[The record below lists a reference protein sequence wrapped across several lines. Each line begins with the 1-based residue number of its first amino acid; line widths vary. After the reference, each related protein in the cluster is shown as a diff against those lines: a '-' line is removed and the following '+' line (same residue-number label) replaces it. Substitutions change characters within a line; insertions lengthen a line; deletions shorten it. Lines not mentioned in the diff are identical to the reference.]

1 MAINDNAVYF
11 AEYGTIFYAD
21 PGTALPASGLKGF
34 HLTDAEVSSADTG
47 KKWKNLGH
55 TSNSNKIEINLEGG
69 ESESF
74 RSWLKSNLKTKK
86 SSDGSM
92 TITAN
97 ALQMDAETLQLIFN
111 GTVTENGVGAN
122 VNSDPKELAIVIITQ
137 ETQNSTEPV
146 FGFHFAKTKG
156 SPSGAP
162 QLNGDFI
169 EQGVQFT
176 VESPGT
182 GKPDF
187 EFLLLQDTAKAAST
201 TGGGASTGK

>member
-11 AEYGTIFYAD
+11 AEYGTIFYAE
-21 PGTALPASGLKGF
+21 PGTALPTNGLKGF
-34 HLTDAEVSSADTG
+34 HLTDTEVNSADDG

-97 ALQMDAETLQLIFN
+97 ALQMDEETLKLIFN
-111 GTVTENGVGAN
+111 GTDTTNGVGAN
-122 VNSDPKELAIVIITQ
+122 VNSDPKELAIVVITQ

-146 FGFHFAKTKG
+146 FGFHFPKTKV
-156 SPSGAP
+156 SPSGGP
-162 QLNGDFI
+162 QLNDDFI
-169 EQGVQFT
+169 EQGLTAT

-182 GKPDF
+182 GKSDF
-187 EFLLLQDTAKAAST
+187 EFLLLQ
-201 TGGGASTGK
+201 

>member
-11 AEYGTIFYAD
+11 AEYGTIFYAE
-21 PGTALPASGLKGF
+21 PGTALPTNGLKGF
-34 HLTDAEVSSADTG
+34 HLTDTEVNSADDG

-69 ESESF
+69 ESDSF

-97 ALQMDAETLQLIFN
+97 ALQMDEETLKLIFN
-111 GTVTENGVGAN
+111 GTDTTNGVGAN
-122 VNSDPKELAIVIITQ
+122 VNSDPKELAIVVITQ

-146 FGFHFAKTKG
+146 FGFHFPKTKV
-156 SPSGAP
+156 SPSGGP
-162 QLNGDFI
+162 QLNDDFI
-169 EQGVQFT
+169 EQGLTAT

-187 EFLLLQDTAKAAST
+187 EFLLLK
-201 TGGGASTGK
+201 

>member
-11 AEYGTIFYAD
+11 AEYGTIFYAE
-21 PGTALPASGLKGF
+21 PGTALPTGGLKGF
-34 HLTDAEVSSADTG
+34 HLTDTEVNAAGEGG

-69 ESESF
+69 DSDSF

-111 GTVTENGVGAN
+111 GTATDNGVGAN
-122 VNSDPKELAIVIITQ
+122 VNSDPKELAIVVITQ

-146 FGFHFAKTKG
+146 FGFHFPKTKV
-156 SPSGAP
+156 SPSGGP
-162 QLNGDFI
+162 KFNNDFI
-169 EQGVQFT
+169 EQGLTAT

-182 GKPDF
+182 GKSDF
-187 EFLLLQDTAKAAST
+187 EFLLIQ
-201 TGGGASTGK
+201 GE

>member
-11 AEYGTIFYAD
+11 AEYGTIFYAE
-21 PGTALPASGLKGF
+21 PGTALPANGLKGF
-34 HLTDAEVSSADTG
+34 HLTDTEVASADDG

-69 ESESF
+69 ESDSF

-92 TITAN
+92 TVTAN
-97 ALQMDAETLQLIFN
+97 ALQMDEETLKLIFN
-111 GTVTENGVGAN
+111 GIDTANGVGAN
-122 VNSDPKELAIVIITQ
+122 VNSDPKELAIVVITQ

-146 FGFHFAKTKG
+146 FGFHFPKTKV
-156 SPSGAP
+156 SPSGGP
-162 QLNGDFI
+162 QLNDDFI
-169 EQGVQFT
+169 EQGLTAT

-187 EFLLLQDTAKAAST
+187 EFLLLQ
-201 TGGGASTGK
+201 

>member
-11 AEYGTIFYAD
+11 AEYGTIFYAE
-21 PGTALPASGLKGF
+21 PGTALPTNGLKGF
-34 HLTDAEVSSADTG
+34 HLTDTEVNSSDDG

-69 ESESF
+69 ESDSF

-92 TITAN
+92 TVTAN
-97 ALQMDAETLQLIFN
+97 ALQMDEETLKLIFN
-111 GTVTENGVGAN
+111 GTDTTNGVGAN
-122 VNSDPKELAIVIITQ
+122 VNSDPKELAIVVITQ

-146 FGFHFAKTKG
+146 FGFHFPKTKV
-156 SPSGAP
+156 SPSGGP
-162 QLNGDFI
+162 QLNDDFI
-169 EQGVQFT
+169 EQGLTAT

-187 EFLLLQDTAKAAST
+187 EFLLLK
-201 TGGGASTGK
+201 

>member
-11 AEYGTIFYAD
+11 AEYGTIFYAG
-21 PGTALPASGLKGF
+21 PGTALPANGLKGF
-34 HLTDAEVSSADTG
+34 HLTDTEVNSADDG

-69 ESESF
+69 ESDSF

-97 ALQMDAETLQLIFN
+97 ALQMDEETLKLIFN
-111 GTVTENGVGAN
+111 GTDTENGVGAN
-122 VNSDPKELAIVIITQ
+122 VNSDPKELAIVVITQ

-146 FGFHFAKTKG
+146 FGFHFPKTKV
-156 SPSGAP
+156 SPSGGP
-162 QLNGDFI
+162 QLNDDFI
-169 EQGVQFT
+169 EQGLTAT

-182 GKPDF
+182 GKSDF
-187 EFLLLQDTAKAAST
+187 EFLLLQ
-201 TGGGASTGK
+201 

>member
-11 AEYGTIFYAD
+11 AEYGTIFYAE
-21 PGTALPASGLKGF
+21 PGTALPANGLKGF
-34 HLTDAEVSSADTG
+34 HLTDTEVASADDG

-69 ESESF
+69 ESDSF

-92 TITAN
+92 TVTAN
-97 ALQMDAETLQLIFN
+97 ALQMDEETLKLIFN
-111 GTVTENGVGAN
+111 GTDTTNGVGAN
-122 VNSDPKELAIVIITQ
+122 VNSDPKELAIVVITQ

-146 FGFHFAKTKG
+146 FGFHFPKTKV
-156 SPSGAP
+156 SPSGGP
-162 QLNGDFI
+162 QLNDDFI
-169 EQGVQFT
+169 EQGLTAT

-187 EFLLLQDTAKAAST
+187 EFLLLK
-201 TGGGASTGK
+201 

>member
-21 PGTALPASGLKGF
+21 PGTALPTNGLKGF
-34 HLTDAEVSSADTG
+34 HLTDTEVASADDG

-69 ESESF
+69 ESDSF

-92 TITAN
+92 TVTAN
-97 ALQMDAETLQLIFN
+97 ALQMDEETLKLIFN
-111 GTVTENGVGAN
+111 GTDTTNGVGAN
-122 VNSDPKELAIVIITQ
+122 VNSDPKELAIVVITQ

-146 FGFHFAKTKG
+146 FGFHFPKTKV
-156 SPSGAP
+156 SPSGGP
-162 QLNGDFI
+162 QLNDDFI
-169 EQGVQFT
+169 EQGLTAT

-182 GKPDF
+182 SKSDF
-187 EFLLLQDTAKAAST
+187 EFLLLK
-201 TGGGASTGK
+201 

>member
-11 AEYGTIFYAD
+11 AEYGTIFYAE
-21 PGTALPASGLKGF
+21 PGTALPTNGLKGF
-34 HLTDAEVSSADTG
+34 HLTDTEVNSSDDG

-69 ESESF
+69 ESDSF

-92 TITAN
+92 TVTAN
-97 ALQMDAETLQLIFN
+97 ALQMDEETLKLIFN
-111 GTVTENGVGAN
+111 GTDTTNGVGAN
-122 VNSDPKELAIVIITQ
+122 VNSDPKELAIVVITQ

-146 FGFHFAKTKG
+146 FGFHFPKTKV
-156 SPSGAP
+156 SPSGGP
-162 QLNGDFI
+162 QLNDDFI
-169 EQGVQFT
+169 EQGLTAT

-182 GKPDF
+182 GQSDF
-187 EFLLLQDTAKAAST
+187 EFLLLQ
-201 TGGGASTGK
+201 G

>member
-11 AEYGTIFYAD
+11 AEYGTIFYAE
-21 PGTALPASGLKGF
+21 PGTALPANGLKGF
-34 HLTDAEVSSADTG
+34 HLTDTEVNSADDG

-97 ALQMDAETLQLIFN
+97 ALQMDEETLKLIFN
-111 GTVTENGVGAN
+111 GTDTTNGVGAN
-122 VNSDPKELAIVIITQ
+122 VNSDPKELAIVVITQ

-146 FGFHFAKTKG
+146 FGFHFPKTKV
-156 SPSGAP
+156 SPSGGP
-162 QLNGDFI
+162 QLNDDFI
-169 EQGVQFT
+169 EQGLTAT

-182 GKPDF
+182 GKSDF
-187 EFLLLQDTAKAAST
+187 EFLLLQ
-201 TGGGASTGK
+201 

>member
-11 AEYGTIFYAD
+11 AEYGTIFYAE
-21 PGTALPASGLKGF
+21 PGTALPANGLKGF
-34 HLTDAEVSSADTG
+34 HLTDTEVNSAEG
-47 KKWKNLGH
+47 EKKWKNLGH

-97 ALQMDAETLQLIFN
+97 ALQMDEETLKLIFN
-111 GTVTENGVGAN
+111 GTDTTNGVGAN
-122 VNSDPKELAIVIITQ
+122 VNSDPKELAIVVITQ

-146 FGFHFAKTKG
+146 FGFHFPKTKV
-156 SPSGAP
+156 SPSGGP
-162 QLNGDFI
+162 QLNDDFI
-169 EQGVQFT
+169 EQGLTAT

-182 GKPDF
+182 GKSDF
-187 EFLLLQDTAKAAST
+187 EFLLLQ
-201 TGGGASTGK
+201 

>member
-11 AEYGTIFYAD
+11 AEYGTIFYAE
-21 PGTALPASGLKGF
+21 PGTALPTNGLKGF
-34 HLTDAEVSSADTG
+34 HLTDTEVNSADDG

-69 ESESF
+69 ESDSF

-97 ALQMDAETLQLIFN
+97 ALQMDEETLKLIFN
-111 GTVTENGVGAN
+111 GTDTTNGVGAN
-122 VNSDPKELAIVIITQ
+122 VNSDPKELAIVVITQ

-146 FGFHFAKTKG
+146 FGFHFPKTKV
-156 SPSGAP
+156 SPSGGP
-162 QLNGDFI
+162 QLNDDFI
-169 EQGVQFT
+169 EQGLTAT

-187 EFLLLQDTAKAAST
+187 EFLLLQ
-201 TGGGASTGK
+201 

>member
-11 AEYGTIFYAD
+11 AEYGTIFYAE
-21 PGTALPASGLKGF
+21 PGTALPTNGLKGF
-34 HLTDAEVSSADTG
+34 HLTDTEVNSSDDG

-69 ESESF
+69 ESDSF

-92 TITAN
+92 TVTAN
-97 ALQMDAETLQLIFN
+97 ALQMDEETLKLIFN
-111 GTVTENGVGAN
+111 GTDTDNGVGAN
-122 VNSDPKELAIVIITQ
+122 VNSDPKELAIVVITQ

-146 FGFHFAKTKG
+146 FGFHFPKTKV
-156 SPSGAP
+156 SPSGGP
-162 QLNGDFI
+162 QLNDDFI
-169 EQGVQFT
+169 EQGLTAT

-187 EFLLLQDTAKAAST
+187 EFLLLQ
-201 TGGGASTGK
+201 

>member
-11 AEYGTIFYAD
+11 AEYGTIFYAE
-21 PGTALPASGLKGF
+21 PGTALPTNGLKGF
-34 HLTDAEVSSADTG
+34 HLTDTEVNSADDG

-69 ESESF
+69 ESDSF

-92 TITAN
+92 TVTAN
-97 ALQMDAETLQLIFN
+97 ALQMDEETLKLIFN
-111 GTVTENGVGAN
+111 GTDTDNGVGAN
-122 VNSDPKELAIVIITQ
+122 VNSDPKELAIVVITQ

-146 FGFHFAKTKG
+146 FGFHFPKTKV
-156 SPSGAP
+156 SPSGGP
-162 QLNGDFI
+162 QLNDDFI
-169 EQGVQFT
+169 EQGLTAT

-187 EFLLLQDTAKAAST
+187 EFLLLQ
-201 TGGGASTGK
+201 

>member
-11 AEYGTIFYAD
+11 AEYGTIFYAE
-21 PGTALPASGLKGF
+21 PGTALPTNGLKGF
-34 HLTDAEVSSADTG
+34 HLTDTEVNSSEG
-47 KKWKNLGH
+47 EKKWKNLGH

-69 ESESF
+69 DSDSF

-111 GTVTENGVGAN
+111 GTVTANGVGAN
-122 VNSDPKELAIVIITQ
+122 VNSDPKELAIVVITQ

-146 FGFHFAKTKG
+146 FGFHFPKTKV
-156 SPSGAP
+156 SPSGGP
-162 QLNGDFI
+162 QLNDDFI
-169 EQGVQFT
+169 EQGLTAT

-187 EFLLLQDTAKAAST
+187 EFLLIQGGQKAAST
-201 TGGGASTGK
+201 TGGGAPGK

>member
-11 AEYGTIFYAD
+11 AEYGTIFYAE
-21 PGTALPASGLKGF
+21 PGTELPTNGLKGF
-34 HLTDAEVSSADTG
+34 HLTDTEVNSSDDG

-69 ESESF
+69 ESDSF

-92 TITAN
+92 TVTAN
-97 ALQMDAETLQLIFN
+97 ALQMDEETLKLIFN
-111 GTVTENGVGAN
+111 GTDTANGVGAN
-122 VNSDPKELAIVIITQ
+122 VNSDPKELAIVVITQ

-146 FGFHFAKTKG
+146 FGFHFPKTKV
-156 SPSGAP
+156 SPSGGP
-162 QLNGDFI
+162 QLNDDFI
-169 EQGVQFT
+169 EQGLTAT

-187 EFLLLQDTAKAAST
+187 EFLLLQ
-201 TGGGASTGK
+201 

>member
-11 AEYGTIFYAD
+11 AEYGTIFYAE
-21 PGTALPASGLKGF
+21 PGTALPANGLKDF
-34 HLTDAEVSSADTG
+34 HLTDTEVNSSDDG

-69 ESESF
+69 ESDSF

-92 TITAN
+92 TVTAN
-97 ALQMDAETLQLIFN
+97 ALQMDEETLKLIFN
-111 GTVTENGVGAN
+111 GTDTANGVGAN
-122 VNSDPKELAIVIITQ
+122 VNSDPKELAIVVITQ

-146 FGFHFAKTKG
+146 FGFHFPKTKV
-156 SPSGAP
+156 SPSGGP
-162 QLNGDFI
+162 QLNDDFI
-169 EQGVQFT
+169 EQGLTAT

-187 EFLLLQDTAKAAST
+187 EFLLLQ
-201 TGGGASTGK
+201 

>member
-21 PGTALPASGLKGF
+21 PGTALPTNGLKGF
-34 HLTDAEVSSADTG
+34 HLTDTEVNSSDDG

-69 ESESF
+69 ESDSF

-92 TITAN
+92 TVTAN
-97 ALQMDAETLQLIFN
+97 ALQMDEETLKLIFN
-111 GTVTENGVGAN
+111 GTDTTNGVGAN
-122 VNSDPKELAIVIITQ
+122 VNSDPKELAIVVITQ

-146 FGFHFAKTKG
+146 FGFHFPKTKV
-156 SPSGAP
+156 SPSGGP
-162 QLNGDFI
+162 QLNDDFI
-169 EQGVQFT
+169 EQGLTAT

-182 GKPDF
+182 GKSDF
-187 EFLLLQDTAKAAST
+187 EFLLLK
-201 TGGGASTGK
+201 

>member
-11 AEYGTIFYAD
+11 AEYGTIFYAE
-21 PGTALPASGLKGF
+21 PGTALPANGLKGF
-34 HLTDAEVSSADTG
+34 HLTDTEVNSSDDG

-69 ESESF
+69 ESDSF

-97 ALQMDAETLQLIFN
+97 ALQMDEETLKLIFN
-111 GTVTENGVGAN
+111 GTDTTNGVGAN
-122 VNSDPKELAIVIITQ
+122 VNSDPKELAIVVITQ

-146 FGFHFAKTKG
+146 FGFHFPKTKV
-156 SPSGAP
+156 SPSGGP
-162 QLNGDFI
+162 QLNDDFI
-169 EQGVQFT
+169 EQGLTAT

-187 EFLLLQDTAKAAST
+187 EFLLIQ
-201 TGGGASTGK
+201 

>member
-11 AEYGTIFYAD
+11 AEYGTIFYAE
-21 PGTALPASGLKGF
+21 PGTELPTNGLKGF
-34 HLTDAEVSSADTG
+34 HLTDTEVNSSDDG

-69 ESESF
+69 ESDSF

-92 TITAN
+92 TVTAN
-97 ALQMDAETLQLIFN
+97 ALQMDEETLKLIFN
-111 GTVTENGVGAN
+111 GTDTTNGVGAN
-122 VNSDPKELAIVIITQ
+122 VNSDPKELAIVVITQ

-146 FGFHFAKTKG
+146 FGFHFPKTKV
-156 SPSGAP
+156 SPSGGP
-162 QLNGDFI
+162 QLNNDFI
-169 EQGVQFT
+169 EQGLTAT

-182 GKPDF
+182 GQSDF
-187 EFLLLQDTAKAAST
+187 EFLLLQ
-201 TGGGASTGK
+201 G

>member
-11 AEYGTIFYAD
+11 AEYGTIFYAE
-21 PGTALPASGLKGF
+21 PGTALPANGLKGF
-34 HLTDAEVSSADTG
+34 HLTDTEVNSSEG
-47 KKWKNLGH
+47 QKKWKNLGH

-69 ESESF
+69 DSDSF

-111 GTVTENGVGAN
+111 GTVTANGVGAN
-122 VNSDPKELAIVIITQ
+122 VNSDPKELAIVVITQ

-146 FGFHFAKTKG
+146 FGFHFPKTKV
-156 SPSGAP
+156 SPSGGP
-162 QLNGDFI
+162 QLNDDFI
-169 EQGVQFT
+169 EQGLTAT

-187 EFLLLQDTAKAAST
+187 EFLLIQGDQKAAST
-201 TGGGASTGK
+201 TGVGVSH

>member
-11 AEYGTIFYAD
+11 AEYGTIFYAE
-21 PGTALPASGLKGF
+21 PGTALPTNGLKGF
-34 HLTDAEVSSADTG
+34 HLTDTEVNSSDDG

-69 ESESF
+69 ESDSF

-92 TITAN
+92 TVTAN
-97 ALQMDAETLQLIFN
+97 ALQMDEETLKLIFN
-111 GTVTENGVGAN
+111 GIDTDNGVGAN
-122 VNSDPKELAIVIITQ
+122 VNSDPKELAIVVITQ

-146 FGFHFAKTKG
+146 FGFHFPKTKV
-156 SPSGAP
+156 SPSGGP
-162 QLNGDFI
+162 QLNDDFI
-169 EQGVQFT
+169 EQGLTAT

-187 EFLLLQDTAKAAST
+187 EFLLLQ
-201 TGGGASTGK
+201 

>member
-11 AEYGTIFYAD
+11 AEYGTIFYAE
-21 PGTALPASGLKGF
+21 PGTALPTNGLKGF
-34 HLTDAEVSSADTG
+34 HLTDTEVNSSDDG

-69 ESESF
+69 ESDSF

-92 TITAN
+92 TVTAN
-97 ALQMDAETLQLIFN
+97 ALQMDEETLKLIFN
-111 GTVTENGVGAN
+111 GIDTANGVGAN
-122 VNSDPKELAIVIITQ
+122 VNSDPKELAIVVITQ

-146 FGFHFAKTKG
+146 FGFHFPKTKV
-156 SPSGAP
+156 SPSGGP
-162 QLNGDFI
+162 QLNDDFI
-169 EQGVQFT
+169 EQGLTAT

-187 EFLLLQDTAKAAST
+187 EFLLLQ
-201 TGGGASTGK
+201 

>member
-11 AEYGTIFYAD
+11 AEYGTIFYAE
-21 PGTALPASGLKGF
+21 PGTALPANGLKGF
-34 HLTDAEVSSADTG
+34 HLTDTEVNSSDDG

-69 ESESF
+69 ESDSF

-97 ALQMDAETLQLIFN
+97 ALQMDEETLKLIFN
-111 GTVTENGVGAN
+111 GTDTTNGVGAN
-122 VNSDPKELAIVIITQ
+122 VNSDPKELAIVVITQ

-146 FGFHFAKTKG
+146 FGFHFPKTKV
-156 SPSGAP
+156 SPSGGP
-162 QLNGDFI
+162 QLNDDFI
-169 EQGVQFT
+169 EQGLTAT

-187 EFLLLQDTAKAAST
+187 EFLLIQ
-201 TGGGASTGK
+201 G

>member
-11 AEYGTIFYAD
+11 AEYGTIFYAE
-21 PGTALPASGLKGF
+21 PGTALPTNGLKGF
-34 HLTDAEVSSADTG
+34 HLTDTEVASADDG

-92 TITAN
+92 TVTAN
-97 ALQMDAETLQLIFN
+97 ALQMDEETLKLIFN
-111 GTVTENGVGAN
+111 GTDTTNGVGAN
-122 VNSDPKELAIVIITQ
+122 VNSDPKELAIVVITQ

-146 FGFHFAKTKG
+146 FGFHFPKTKV
-156 SPSGAP
+156 SPSGGP
-162 QLNGDFI
+162 QLNDDFI
-169 EQGVQFT
+169 EQGLTAT

-187 EFLLLQDTAKAAST
+187 EFLLLK
-201 TGGGASTGK
+201 

>member
-1 MAINDNAVYF
+1 M
-11 AEYGTIFYAD
+11 
-21 PGTALPASGLKGF
+21 TAPREHGLKGF
-34 HLTDAEVSSADTG
+34 HLTDAEVNSSEG
-47 KKWKNLGH
+47 QKKWKNLGH

-69 ESESF
+69 DSDSF

-111 GTVTENGVGAN
+111 GTVTANGVGAN
-122 VNSDPKELAIVIITQ
+122 VNSDPKELAIVVITQ

-146 FGFHFAKTKG
+146 FGFHFPKTKV
-156 SPSGAP
+156 SPSGGP
-162 QLNGDFI
+162 QLNDDFI
-169 EQGVQFT
+169 EQGLTAT

-187 EFLLLQDTAKAAST
+187 EFLLLQGDQKAAPT